1 MERMHKGL
9 PIIIICPPTKPE
21 GIGLL
26 GVWATKRGNY
36 TGDEDENP
44 LYLAF
49 LHDERSVEVI
59 TEIRDAAYKTR
70 ELTAAEK
77 DRFQEA
83 YYNGE
88 CIIRVGKKETPL
100 KPKRNWM

>member
-1 MERMHKGL
+1 MERVHKGQ
-9 PIIIICPPTKPE
+9 PIIIICPSIKRE
-21 GIGLL
+21 GIELL
-26 GVWATKRGNY
+26 GEWTAKRGNY
-36 TGDEDENP
+36 MGDEDENP
-44 LYLAF
+44 LHLAF